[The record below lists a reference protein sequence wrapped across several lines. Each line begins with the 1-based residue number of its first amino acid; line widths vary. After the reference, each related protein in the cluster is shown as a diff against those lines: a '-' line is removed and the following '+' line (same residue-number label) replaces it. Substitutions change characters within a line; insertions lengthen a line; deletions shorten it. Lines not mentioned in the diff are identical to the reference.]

1 MKNYHILLTVLL
13 SVFCVSLN
21 AQIFIEGGVGFTGS
35 SQKTDDGIS
44 TTKDTD
50 NSFSIRPAVGKF
62 ISDKVAIGMALDIT
76 YAFRTSSPAPES
88 KETFTSI
95 GASPFVRYYAITW
108 NKFSLFGQG
117 DLGFSFSKSKD
128 TVDGTTTDG
137 PDGNTYYLRVT
148 PGLSY
153 DISERLQLQ
162 TSINI
167 LSLGYYY
174 IKSDNGTTV
183 TTRST
188 VAFGAGLDDIF
199 TLGNIT
205 VGAIYK
211 F

>member
-21 AQIFIEGGVGFTGS
+21 AQIFIEGSVGFTGS

-44 TTKDTD
+44 ITKNSD
-50 NSFSIRPAVGKF
+50 NNFIFRPGVGKF
-62 ISDKVAIGMALDIT
+62 ISEKVAIGMDLDIT
-76 YAFRTSSPAPES
+76 YAFSTSSAANES
-88 KETFTSI
+88 KQTSTSI
-95 GASPFVRYYAITW
+95 GASTYVRYYAISW
-108 NKFSLFGQG
+108 NKFSVFGQG
-117 DLGFSFSKSKD
+117 ELGFSFLQGQL
-128 TVDGTTTDG
+128 TVDGTKTDYL
-137 PDGNTYYLRVT
+137 DANTYYFRIT

-162 TSINI
+162 TSINV
-167 LSLGYYY
+167 LSLGYFYV
-174 IKSDNGTTV
+174 KSDNGTSEN
-183 TTRST
+183 TRSS

-205 VGAIYK
+205 VGAIFK